1 MLYLLYMAPL
11 GDLIRSHGMAFHQY
25 ADDTQLYT
33 TFNFNDDVELAS
45 ANSRIEG
52 CLADITSWM
61 TANKLKLNTDKTE
74 LLVFHSRF
82 RQAPQFPSIKVG
94 TDIIKPTDKARNIGV
109 VFDDTLTMSCHINNI
124 VKGAFYHLRNIAKIR
139 KYISTATAE
148 ILVHSFIS
156 SKLDFCN
163 SLLHGLPNYEINK
176 LQNVQN
182 AAARV
187 IACLRKFDHISDT
200 LKELHW
206 LTSAAE
212 NNFQDQSYIV

>member
-1 MLYLLYMAPL
+1 ML
-11 GDLIRSHGMAFHQY
+11 
-25 ADDTQLYT
+25 TYT
-33 TFNFNDDVELAS
+33 
-45 ANSRIEG
+45 
-52 CLADITSWM
+52 
-61 TANKLKLNTDKTE
+61 
-74 LLVFHSRF
+74 
-82 RQAPQFPSIKVG
+82 QFPSIKVG

-109 VFDDTLTMSCHINNI
+109 VFDDTLTMSFHINNI

-182 AAARV
+182 AV
-187 IACLRKFDHISDT
+187 IH
-200 LKELHW
+200 
-206 LTSAAE
+206 
-212 NNFQDQSYIV
+212 